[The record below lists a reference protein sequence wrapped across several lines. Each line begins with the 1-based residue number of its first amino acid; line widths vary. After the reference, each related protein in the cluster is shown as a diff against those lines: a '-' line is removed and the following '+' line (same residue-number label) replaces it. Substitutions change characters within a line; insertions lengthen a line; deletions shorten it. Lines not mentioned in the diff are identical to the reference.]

1 MRMDGQVELTGPE
14 MQGMKVVWEKEDVT
28 AKQVTSELEQACG
41 YSSSTSYTLIYRC
54 IKKGAIAR
62 RDPGFI
68 LKPLVSR
75 EEMQDFET
83 RRLADRLFDG
93 SLDNLFAALIDRC
106 EISGEAVERLRGMV
120 DDYEKSGPQE

>member
-1 MRMDGQVELTGPE
+1 MGAKVELTEAE
-14 MQGMKVVWEKEDVT
+14 MQVMGVVWAGEDVT
-28 AKQVTSELEQACG
+28 AKQVVDGLGQTCG

-54 IKKGAIAR
+54 IKKGAITR
-62 RDPGFI
+62 QDPGFI

-93 SLDNLFAALIDRC
+93 SLDNLFAALIDRR
-106 EISGEAVERLRGMV
+106 EISGEAVERLRGMI
-120 DDYEKSGPQE
+120 DDYEKSNPQE

>member
-1 MRMDGQVELTGPE
+1 MGAKVELTEAE
-14 MQGMKVVWEKEDVT
+14 MQVMGVVWAGEDVT
-28 AKQVTSELEQACG
+28 AKQVVDGLGQACG

-54 IKKGAIAR
+54 IKKGAITR
-62 RDPGFI
+62 QDPGFI

-93 SLDNLFAALIDRC
+93 SLDNLFAALIDRR
-106 EISGEAVERLRGMV
+106 EISGEAVERLRGMI
-120 DDYEKSGPQE
+120 DDYEKSNPQE

>member
-1 MRMDGQVELTGPE
+1 MGAKVELTEAE
-14 MQGMKVVWEKEDVT
+14 MQVMGVVWAGEDVT
-28 AKQVTSELEQACG
+28 AKQVVDGLGQACG

-54 IKKGAIAR
+54 IKKGAITR
-62 RDPGFI
+62 QDPGFI

-93 SLDNLFAALIDRC
+93 SLDNLFAALIDRR
-106 EISGEAVERLRGMV
+106 EISGVYFERLRGMI
-120 DDYEKSGPQE
+120 DDFEKSNPQE